1 MVTWVVLFALCE
13 LPKWIL
19 GQALPLYDGS
29 FYASGEI
36 FREDFVVEEEN
47 KFKETSIFEEIYDAV
62 NRKVALRILKADDTI
77 TFFYDINI
85 KKKYVIRS
93 FENVTT
99 CEKPQNEDWDPDKQK
114 NVLSIL
120 YGPDER
126 KYSFLRDV
134 LTLRRMASVKTR
146 DVYDVRGMSCR
157 VFGFNFSTFEKP
169 GAPEVFLRPVV
180 IWTLN
185 ETHPE
190 LTTPGQTTAAPIL
203 TSTRFPSD
211 ITDLRK
217 AMDTSATQTLAVP
230 WEVHYS
236 FAIGP
241 NKKESMKTRIFNF
254 DFIREVGRHEM
265 LEVPDGLYCAEYY
278 KKNVTKPVVANIK
291 SFRYSA
297 RVWNTVTRQHSL
309 IKGQFDVI
317 KKLWRFEYTPWNM
330 NDPKSRKRKD
340 LDPLTIIVDA
350 SNNRV
355 FKISKES
362 AVCQIISLGN
372 LPFDLQMIIEP
383 SKIKTM
389 TAYTFFYGTHQSPPL
404 NYVKFTY
411 RGGVPCH
418 LWSMDRLGWPPG
430 FSHIR
435 TRWQWCFVNKD
446 FYDPSY
452 ESDFSYPVSLD
463 IYILEALHKWGKID
477 HRQGHTFSFQFY
489 DVNTAL
495 DAFEQTRGFDTSPC
509 FKMNERK
516 TLHLTLASYVPPEI
530 TRKPQFLHNFYNA
543 IVIFGGSL
551 KNLYLYV
558 NHFQV
563 HQSDTNQT
571 FLEFTIFGSLGEP
584 RSIFSSL
591 NIPNIT
597 SVMDKLAWRARIK
610 ELGFTFD
617 KVIYNVS
624 NICYKETLI
633 SSLSTPLDS

>member
-1 MVTWVVLFALCE
+1 MVAWVVLLGLCE

-47 KFKETSIFEEIYDAV
+47 KLKETSIFEEIYDAV
-62 NRKVALRILKADDTI
+62 NRKVALRILKADDII
-77 TFFYDINI
+77 TFFYDINL

-99 CEKPQNEDWDPDKQK
+99 CEKPPNEDWDPNKQK

-146 DVYDVRGMSCR
+146 DVYDVRGMSSR
-157 VFGFNFSTFEKP
+157 VFGFNFSMFEKP

-185 ETHPE
+185 ETHPD
-190 LTTPGQTTAAPIL
+190 LKTPGQTTPAPIL

-211 ITDLRK
+211 ITDLKK
-217 AMDTSATQTLAVP
+217 AMDTSATETLAVP

-241 NKKESMKTRIFNF
+241 NRKETMKTRIFNF
-254 DFIREVGRHEM
+254 DFIREVGRHEI
-265 LEVPDGLYCAEYY
+265 LEVPDGLYCADYY
-278 KKNVTKPVVANIK
+278 RKNVTKPAVTNIK
-291 SFRYSA
+291 AFRYSA
-297 RVWNTVTRQHSL
+297 RVWNTATRQHSL

-317 KKLWRFEYTPWNM
+317 KKVWRFEYTPWNT

-340 LDPLTIIVDA
+340 LETLTIIVDA
-350 SNNRV
+350 LNERV
-355 FKISKES
+355 FEISKES
-362 AVCQIISLGN
+362 SVCRIISLES

-383 SKIKTM
+383 NKIKTM
-389 TAYTFFYGTHQSPPL
+389 TANTFFYGPHQSSSL
-404 NYVKFTY
+404 NYAKFTY

-452 ESDFSYPVSLD
+452 QSDSSYPVSLD

-477 HRQGHTFSFQFY
+477 HRQGHVFSFQFY

-516 TLHLTLASYVPPEI
+516 TLHLTLASYVPPDI
-530 TRKPQFLHNFYNA
+530 TRKSQFLYNFYNS
-543 IVIFGGSL
+543 IVIFGGNL
-551 KNLYLYV
+551 KNLYLYL

-563 HQSDTNQT
+563 HQSDKNET
-571 FLEFTIFGSLGEP
+571 FLEMTIFGSLGEP

-591 NIPNIT
+591 SIPNIT
-597 SVMDKLAWRARIK
+597 SVMEKLSWRVRTK
-610 ELGFTFD
+610 QLGFISD
-617 KVIYNVS
+617 ESRLKRILPDQSNSMGHNNNKNV
-624 NICYKETLI
+624 KT
-633 SSLSTPLDS
+633 